1 MASRNANA
9 LRRFCLVY
17 FGVDQTTSI
26 VETKKLRNK
35 ENGKLYSDSAPEKGF
50 SVTVEHCRK
59 MLDAMVISSD
69 GKLFACLFFILREL
83 LCNCTLKYFPFFFFH
98 RIKTTDSFL
107 SSHVDNKGKL
117 RQEETLFI
125 DDPANAHLF
134 QEEQSRKRTREE
146 AHSERNATKNK
157 QENNGNEVL
166 S

>member
-83 LCNCTLKYFPFFFFH
+83 LCNCTLKYFPFFFSIELKRLILFFLH
-98 RIKTTDSFL
+98 MQIIKASFAKRKRYSSTIQQTPIFSKRSSLEREQGKRRIQSETQLKTSRKTTEM
-107 SSHVDNKGKL
+107 
-117 RQEETLFI
+117 RY
-125 DDPANAHLF
+125 
-134 QEEQSRKRTREE
+134 
-146 AHSERNATKNK
+146 
-157 QENNGNEVL
+157 
-166 S
+166 